1 LSVKQA
7 LELFTLSF
15 SFSYATTSYGCCF
28 SCYSCST
35 KVEKEE
41 EVATT
46 QEHNKSTNKRNQK
59 NSKSGR
65 RKIGNNLSFSTLSD
79 KEQIFLN

>member
-15 SFSYATTSYGCCF
+15 SFSYATTSYGCF

-79 KEQIFLN
+79 KEQIF